1 MRKRISAIFL
11 AMTMVLSM
19 AAGSVNVYADE
30 DNRNDCVCGE
40 ICGENSVNEDCPVC
54 SENYKDCAAEKEDDG
69 GSVKTY
75 EPDKDEERENDGRS
89 SRQARNGEGTS
100 VDNPLDVP
108 VEGLAFENGKIYG
121 IDLEWY
127 KEQKKELTGEED
139 PEENPDFKLYV
150 SVTIPAEID
159 GEKVTSIEMN
169 SFTSGYTDEKYENGA
184 VYTQTDESKK
194 SYLDIGTFSVVSL
207 NIEDADNLEKIEK
220 QAFYRCSDL
229 DGVIIFPDS
238 LKYLGE
244 SYVFGDCTE
253 IDGIVWSDS
262 LVSIGEYGAGDEG
275 PTSSAFAG
283 CTGLRFAT
291 TKEKYEKAV
300 DGNIDNFTDLTF
312 PDGLEFIGGHSF
324 LDAFQPGLEL
334 KVVIPESVETIGS
347 EAFYNKNGEM
357 RFSQIVVKRTSEEGL
372 SGYDNAAFKW
382 EKKTGDGDRECLVIM
397 ADKESYEEIRN
408 KYSGFNYV
416 KNAMTYPLDVEFKN
430 GSEVVKTQE
439 NKLFGQYIK
448 YTWNDETGFW
458 DFDENYELPEI
469 PGYVEPE
476 PGYKGSVWIMDG
488 EELTVDSKV
497 TDDEAVLRGGGELED
512 PEVIFEVTAVPRV
525 GSNETYKVK
534 NGNTI
539 RVPAGE
545 YIRVDVIPIINHQL
559 AGEDA
564 GDIFFWYKWK
574 DSTGERDGEKG
585 FEFGEEKNTLRVS
598 EVSQSRFEEEY
609 YQLDIAGKTVGVDGW
624 GDARPSYSFDETVYT
639 SKNKQYYIKIEFYET
654 AENLAYISANDYQ
667 WFIDEE
673 RDIYDK
679 YKLSTVYDTPEELIS
694 GFLKEAFGEKTG
706 IESDNDKYEKLSIEW
721 ELKPGTDYT
730 DEPGETNTFVWT
742 ASEEEFEK
750 LGWTN
755 TNNILF
761 TGEVNIPN
769 PFEIKFTADGEDVS
783 SVYVVKGK
791 ALKAED
797 FPSVPSKAGYN
808 AAWSVTEDIT
818 GVTENMEVTAEY
830 TPIEYLIN
838 YELDGGEND
847 SDNPESYTVEDDLE
861 FKEPSKRGY
870 EFEGWTYGGMTEP
883 EKDLTINAGEVT
895 GDLTLTAH
903 WSRESGGDSGRGGS
917 YSLDNGYFVRYH
929 NGDDTVRGG
938 EYDHGDR
945 VVIRD
950 DVFAAPSGM
959 ELAGWSL
966 DEGEDVDYEAGDV
979 LRMPDHSV
987 DLYAVW
993 EETDEVYHK
1002 AYMNGYPGGTFGPER
1017 TITRAEAAQ
1026 LLYGLHDDKTGG
1038 YSVYFTDVDNGAWYA
1053 EAVKVL
1059 SSKGIIAG
1067 SNGMFEPDR
1076 PVTRAE
1082 FAAMAARFA
1091 GEDGK
1096 GVNVFSDV
1104 FADEWYYGAVSCAAQ
1119 NGWISGYPDGTFR
1132 PQNSITRAEAVTI
1145 VNKMLG
1151 RAPDEYYIYSNR
1163 YILNR
1168 FTDVSED
1175 FWGYY
1180 QIIESA
1186 AGHYCRPGGDGENW
1200 SATA

>member
-54 SENYKDCAAEKEDDG
+54 YENYKDCAAEKEDDG
-69 GSVKTY
+69 SSVKTY

-89 SRQARNGEGTS
+89 SRQARNGEGTL
-100 VDNPLDVP
+100 VDNPVEVP
-108 VEGLAFENGKIYG
+108 VDDLAFENGTVYG
-121 IDLEWY
+121 ISEEWFR
-127 KEQKKELTGEED
+127 EQKNKITENDNTEED
-139 PEENPDFKLYV
+139 SDFLLYV
-150 SVTIPAEID
+150 SVIIPEEID
-159 GEKVTSIEMN
+159 GEPVKTIAMN
-169 SFTSGYTDEKYENGA
+169 AFNNGYTEEKSDNGA
-184 VYTQTDESKK
+184 MYVQTDDSKD
-194 SYLDIGTFSVVSL
+194 SYLDIGEFSVVSVDME
-207 NIEDADNLEKIEK
+207 NAENLEKIET
-220 QAFYRCSDL
+220 QAFQGCSDL

-238 LKYLGE
+238 LKYIGE
-244 SYVFGDCTE
+244 SFVFGDCTE
-253 IDGIVWSDS
+253 LDGIVWSDN
-262 LVSIGEYGAGDEG
+262 LVSIGENGGGDEG
-275 PTSSAFAG
+275 PASSAFAR
-283 CTGLRFAT
+283 CTDLKFAT
-291 TKEKYEKAV
+291 TKEKYNEAEEAGEL
-300 DGNIDNFTDLTF
+300 DDFTDLTF
-312 PDGLEFIGGHSF
+312 PESLEFIGKHAF
-324 LDAFQPGLEL
+324 LNAFQPGLEL
-334 KVVIPESVETIGS
+334 NVVIPESVETVGS
-347 EAFYNKNGEM
+347 EAFYNSVGEM
-357 RFSQIVVKRTSEEGL
+357 RFSQFIVERTADEGL
-372 SGYDNAAFKW
+372 EGYDYAAFKW
-382 EKKTGDGDRECLVIM
+382 VRTGGDGDRECLIIM
-397 ADKESYEEIRN
+397 ANEESYNTFRN
-408 KYSGFNYV
+408 DSNGLSYV
-416 KNAMTYPLDVEFKN
+416 TNAVTYPMKVEFKDES
-430 GSEVVKTQE
+430 GVVDTQD
-439 NKLFGQYIK
+439 KLFGQYIK
-448 YTWNDETGFW
+448 YELDKDTGFW
-458 DFDENYELPEI
+458 NFNDDYELPSI

-476 PGYKGSVWIMDG
+476 PGYKDSVWMMDG
-488 EELTVDSKV
+488 NELTVDSKV
-497 TDDEAVLRGGGELED
+497 TDDEAVVSGGGELED
-512 PEVIFEVTAVPRV
+512 PEVIFKVTAVKRNDDKDTATMKSGQV
-525 GSNETYKVK
+525 L
-534 NGNTI
+534 
-539 RVPAGE
+539 RVPANE
-545 YIRVDVIPIINHQL
+545 YSYINIVPEITHPL
-559 AGEDA
+559 AGDDVGE
-564 GDIFFWYKWK
+564 IYFWYKWN
-574 DSTGERDGEKG
+574 DSTDERDNESV
-585 FEFGEEKNTLRVS
+585 FEFGRLPKTLRVDNIK
-598 EVSQSRFEEEY
+598 ESRFGEKY
-609 YQLDIAGKTVGVDGW
+609 YQLDIDGKEVSSQGW
-624 GDARPSYSFDETVYT
+624 GDPNYNYDETVYK
-639 SKNKQYYIKIEFYET
+639 SSDKQYYIKIELYET

-742 ASEEEFEK
+742 ASEEEFKE

-755 TNNILF
+755 TNNIPF

-791 ALKAED
+791 TLKAED
-797 FPSVPSKAGYN
+797 FPSVPSKAGYD

-929 NGDDTVRGG
+929 NGDDTVRDG

-966 DEGEDVDYEAGDV
+966 EEGEDVDYEAGDV

-1002 AYMNGYPGGTFGPER
+1002 AYMNGYPDGTFGPER

-1026 LLYGLHDDKTGG
+1026 LLYGLLDDKTGG
-1038 YSVYFTDVDNGAWYA
+1038 YSAYFTDVDNGAWYA

-1091 GEDGK
+1091 GKDGK

-1200 SATA
+1200 SVTS